1 MCEFNTLNYLN
12 LFMNSETS
20 IEKVSYTNA
29 KQVHI
34 LKTCLETWFKNP
46 KDLNLTAPNMRY
58 PFNFNKWITDSYIK
72 GNTRSFII
80 KEKDWIVGYMSLQL
94 QPRNNFIHL
103 FHVFIDREHRSK
115 GYGKLL
121 IDNAI
126 SYAKNA
132 KIPAITLFVKPN
144 NQSALNLYESYG
156 FKDTGEESRSGSPR
170 LKLEF

>member
-1 MCEFNTLNYLN
+1 
-12 LFMNSETS
+12 MNSETS

-29 KQVHI
+29 KQVRI

-58 PFNFNKWITDSYIK
+58 PFNFNKWIADSYTK
-72 GNTRSFII
+72 GTTRSFII
-80 KEKDWIVGYMSLQL
+80 KEKDWVVGYMSLQL
-94 QPRNNFIHL
+94 QPSNNFIHL
-103 FHVFIDREHRSK
+103 FHVFIDRRYRGK

-121 IDNAI
+121 IEKAI

-132 KIPAITLFVKPN
+132 EIPAITLFVKPN

-156 FKDTGEESRSGSPR
+156 FKDTGEESSSGSPR